1 MTPPIPTLSWLFA
14 SPPDRRL
21 LPSGRF
27 AGATPWL
34 IGIMMFVM
42 MIVAATGLALAGGAR
57 LVREG
62 IAHRYSIQIA
72 DGRSSEAR
80 AAAAARAAPGVIRA
94 VPVPEAEL
102 RETLEQWLGPV
113 AAGEGADLPLPAL
126 IDVELAPGAD
136 PATVAAA
143 VKRAVPSAQFI
154 ADQSRLA
161 PMLTTLTALTLIAGL
176 LVALIALATAAAVVL
191 ATRGALDTH
200 RSTIEVMHG
209 IGATD
214 LQVTRLFQRKIAI
227 DALVGGTAG
236 AVVAALVLLLVAGG
250 EFDALGDWTNGSLL
264 RGIDLL
270 VLASLPLLA
279 AILATLVARTTVL
292 AALRAQL

>member
-1 MTPPIPTLSWLFA
+1 MMLGWLFA

-57 LVREG
+57 MVREG

-72 DGRSSEAR
+72 DGRSSETR
-80 AAAAARAAPGVIRA
+80 ATAAARAAPGVVRA
-94 VPVPEAEL
+94 VPVPETEL
-102 RETLEQWLGPV
+102 RATLEQWLGPV
-113 AAGEGADLPLPAL
+113 MAGEGSDLPLPAL
-126 IDVELAPGAD
+126 IDVELAPTAD
-136 PATVAAA
+136 PAAVAAA
-143 VKRAVPSAQFI
+143 VRRAVPSAQFV
-154 ADQSRLA
+154 ADQARLA
-161 PMLTTLTALTLIAGL
+161 PMLGTLTALTLIAGL

-200 RSTIEVMHG
+200 RATIEVMHG
-209 IGATD
+209 IGSTD
-214 LQVTRLFQRKIAI
+214 LQVTRLFQRKIAL
-227 DALVGGTAG
+227 DALLGGVSG
-236 AVVAALVLLLVAGG
+236 AIVAALVLLLVAGG

-264 RGIDLL
+264 RPVDL
-270 VLASLPLLA
+270 VMLASLPLLA

>member
-1 MTPPIPTLSWLFA
+1 VTPPIPTLSWLFA

-80 AAAAARAAPGVIRA
+80 AAAAARAAPGVTRA

-264 RGIDLL
+264 RGIDLIL
-270 VLASLPLLA
+270 LASLPLLA

>member
-1 MTPPIPTLSWLFA
+1 MMMAWLFA
-14 SPPDRRL
+14 SPADRRL

-42 MIVAATGLALAGGAR
+42 VVVAATGLALAGGAR

-62 IAHRYSIQIA
+62 VAHRYSIQIA
-72 DGRSSEAR
+72 DGRASEAR
-80 AAAAARAAPGVIRA
+80 AVAAARAAPGVTRVA
-94 VPVPEAEL
+94 PVPEAEL
-102 RETLEQWLGPV
+102 RATLEQWLGPV

-126 IDVELAPGAD
+126 IDVELAPGSD
-136 PATVAAA
+136 PAAVAAA
-143 VKRAVPSAQFI
+143 VTRAVPSAQFI

-161 PMLTTLTALTLIAGL
+161 PMLGTLTALTAIASLIVL
-176 LVALIALATAAAVVL
+176 LIALATAAAVVL

-200 RSTIEVMHG
+200 RGTIDVLHG

-214 LQVTRLFQRKIAI
+214 LQVTRLFQRKIAL
-227 DALVGGTAG
+227 DALIGGTAG
-236 AVVAALVLLLVAGG
+236 AIVAGIVLALVAGLG
-250 EFDALGDWTNGSLL
+250 ALGDWTDGSLL

-270 VLASLPLLA
+270 ILVALPLLA
-279 AILATLVARTTVL
+279 AILATVVARSTVL
-292 AALRAQL
+292 AALRGQL

>member
-1 MTPPIPTLSWLFA
+1 MMFDWLFA

-57 LVREG
+57 IVREG

-72 DGRSSEAR
+72 DGRASEAR

-102 RETLEQWLGPV
+102 RKTLEQWLGPV

-136 PATVAAA
+136 PAAVAAS
-143 VKRAVPSAQFI
+143 VSRAVPSAQFV
-154 ADQSRLA
+154 ADQSRLT

-200 RSTIEVMHG
+200 RGTIEVMHG

-227 DALVGGTAG
+227 DALIGGTAG

-250 EFDALGDWTNGSLL
+250 QFDALGDWTEGSLL
-264 RGIDLL
+264 RGLDLVL
-270 VLASLPLLA
+270 LASLPLLA
-279 AILATLVARTTVL
+279 AILATVVARATVL

>member
-1 MTPPIPTLSWLFA
+1 MMLDWLFA

-72 DGRSSEAR
+72 DGRASEAR
-80 AAAAARAAPGVIRA
+80 ATAAARRAPGVVRA

-102 RETLEQWLGPV
+102 RATLEQWLGPV
-113 AAGEGADLPLPAL
+113 AAGEGGDLPLPAL
-126 IDVELAPGAD
+126 IDVELSPGAD
-136 PATVAAA
+136 TAAVAAA

-161 PMLTTLTALTLIAGL
+161 PMLGTLTALTIVAVL

-200 RSTIEVMHG
+200 RGTIEVMHG

-214 LQVTRLFQRKIAI
+214 MQVTRLFQRKIAI
-227 DALVGGTAG
+227 DALIGGTAG

-250 EFDALGDWTNGSLL
+250 GFGALGDWTNGSLL
-264 RGIDLL
+264 RAVDLIL
-270 VLASLPLLA
+270 LAALPLLA
-279 AILATLVARTTVL
+279 AILATVVARATVL

>member
-1 MTPPIPTLSWLFA
+1 MPAMPTLSWLFA

-62 IAHRYSIQIA
+62 VAHRYSIQIA
-72 DGRSSEAR
+72 DGRSSQERAVAVAR
-80 AAAAARAAPGVIRA
+80 TAPGVTSA
-94 VPVPEAEL
+94 VAVPEAEL
-102 RETLEQWLGPV
+102 RATLQRWLGPV
-113 AAGEGADLPLPAL
+113 AAGESSDLPLPAL
-126 IDVELAPGAD
+126 IDVDLAPSAD
-136 PATVAAA
+136 PAAVAAA
-143 VKRAVPSAQFI
+143 VTRAIPSARFI

-161 PMLTTLTALTLIAGL
+161 PMLGTLTALTIVAGL

-191 ATRGALDTH
+191 ATRSALETH
-200 RSTIEVMHG
+200 RGTIEVMHG

-214 LQVTRLFQRKIAI
+214 LQVTRLFQRKIAV
-227 DALVGGTAG
+227 DALIGGFAG
-236 AVVAALVLLLVAGG
+236 GMVAAIVLLLVAGG
-250 EFDALGDWTNGSLL
+250 GFGALGDWTDGSLL
-264 RGIDLL
+264 RWIDL
-270 VLASLPLLA
+270 VILAMLPLLA
-279 AILATLVARTTVL
+279 AILATLVARMTVL

>member
-1 MTPPIPTLSWLFA
+1 MLPIPTLSWLFA

-72 DGRSSEAR
+72 DGRSSEAS
-80 AAAAARAAPGVIRA
+80 AAAAARAVPGVIRA

-102 RETLEQWLGPV
+102 RATLEQWLGPV

-126 IDVELAPGAD
+126 IDVELAPGAN
-136 PATVAAA
+136 PAAVAAA
-143 VKRAVPSAQFI
+143 VGRAAPSAQFI

-264 RGIDLL
+264 RGIDLVL
-270 VLASLPLLA
+270 LASLPLLA

>member
-1 MTPPIPTLSWLFA
+1 MLDWLFA
-14 SPPDRRL
+14 SAPDRRL

-42 MIVAATGLALAGGAR
+42 IIVAATGLALAGGAR
-57 LVREG
+57 IVREG

-72 DGRSSEAR
+72 DGRASEAR

-102 RETLEQWLGPV
+102 RKTLEQWLGPV
-113 AAGEGADLPLPAL
+113 AAGEGADLPLPDL
-126 IDVELAPGAD
+126 IDVELAAGAD
-136 PATVAAA
+136 HADVSAS
-143 VKRAVPSAQFI
+143 VSRAVPSAQFV
-154 ADQSRLA
+154 ADQSRLT

-176 LVALIALATAAAVVL
+176 LVALNALATAAAVVL
-191 ATRGALDTH
+191 ATLCELDTH
-200 RSTIEVMHG
+200 RVAIEVMHG

-227 DALVGGTAG
+227 DALIGGTAG

-250 EFDALGDWTNGSLL
+250 QFDALGDWTEGSLL
-264 RGIDLL
+264 RGLDLVL
-270 VLASLPLLA
+270 LASLPLLA
-279 AILATLVARTTVL
+279 AILATVVARATVL

>member
-1 MTPPIPTLSWLFA
+1 MMLDWLLA
-14 SPPDRRL
+14 SPLDRRL

-72 DGRSSEAR
+72 DGRASEAR
-80 AAAAARAAPGVIRA
+80 AAAAVRRAPGVVRA

-102 RETLEQWLGPV
+102 RATLEQWLGPV
-113 AAGEGADLPLPAL
+113 AAGEGADLPLPSL
-126 IDVELAPGAD
+126 IEVELAPGAD
-136 PATVAAA
+136 PAAIAATVR
-143 VKRAVPSAQFI
+143 RAVPSAQFI

-161 PMLTTLTALTLIAGL
+161 PMLTTLTALTFIAAL

-200 RSTIEVMHG
+200 RGTIEVMHG

-227 DALVGGTAG
+227 DALIGGVAG
-236 AVVAALVLLLVAGG
+236 AFVAALVLLLVAGG
-250 EFDALGDWTNGSLL
+250 QFDALGDWTNGSLL
-264 RGIDLL
+264 RGIDL
-270 VLASLPLLA
+270 VMLASLPLLA

>member
-1 MTPPIPTLSWLFA
+1 MMLDWLFA

-72 DGRSSEAR
+72 DGRASEAR
-80 AAAAARAAPGVIRA
+80 AAAAARTAPGVIRA

-136 PATVAAA
+136 PAAVAAT
-143 VKRAVPSAQFI
+143 VRRAVPSAQFI

-200 RSTIEVMHG
+200 RGTIEVMHG

-227 DALVGGTAG
+227 DALIGGTAG

-250 EFDALGDWTNGSLL
+250 QFDALGDWTNGSLL
-264 RGIDLL
+264 RGVDLVL
-270 VLASLPLLA
+270 LASLPLLA

>member
-1 MTPPIPTLSWLFA
+1 MMLSWLFA
-14 SPPDRRL
+14 SPADRRL
-21 LPSGRF
+21 LPRGRF
-27 AGATPWL
+27 AGTTPWL

-57 LVREG
+57 LVRDG

-72 DGRSSEAR
+72 DGRASEAR
-80 AAAAARAAPGVIRA
+80 AVAAARAAPGVVGA
-94 VPVPEAEL
+94 AAVPEAEL
-102 RETLEQWLGPV
+102 RAMLEQWLGPV
-113 AAGEGADLPLPAL
+113 AGGEGADLPLPAL

-136 PATVAAA
+136 PAAVAAA
-143 VKRAVPSAQFI
+143 VRRAVPSAQFI

-161 PMLTTLTALTLIAGL
+161 PMLGTLTALTLIAGL

-200 RSTIEVMHG
+200 RGTIDVMHG

-214 LQVTRLFQRKIAI
+214 LQVTRLFQRKIAV
-227 DALVGGTAG
+227 DALIGGVTG
-236 AVVAALVLLLVAGG
+236 AIVAALVLLLVAGG
-250 EFDALGDWTNGSLL
+250 QFDLLGDWTEGSLL
-264 RGIDLL
+264 RWVDLAM
-270 VLASLPLLA
+270 LAGLPFVA
-279 AILATLVARTTVL
+279 AILATVVARATVL

>member
-1 MTPPIPTLSWLFA
+1 MMLGWLFA
-14 SPPDRRL
+14 SPLDRRL

-34 IGIMMFVM
+34 IGIMLFVM

-62 IAHRYSIQIA
+62 IAHRYSVQIA

-80 AAAAARAAPGVIRA
+80 ALAVVRAAPGVTSA
-94 VPVPEAEL
+94 SAVPEAEL
-102 RETLEQWLGPV
+102 RATLEQWLGPV
-113 AAGEGADLPLPAL
+113 AAGEAADLPLPSL
-126 IDVELAPGAD
+126 IEVDLAPGAD
-136 PATVAAA
+136 PAAVAAT
-143 VKRAVPSAQFI
+143 VRRAVPSAQFI

-161 PMLTTLTALTLIAGL
+161 PMLTTLTALTVIAAL

-200 RSTIEVMHG
+200 RGTIEVMHG

-227 DALVGGTAG
+227 DALIGGTAG

-250 EFDALGDWTNGSLL
+250 QFDALGDWTNASLL
-264 RGIDLL
+264 RGVDLVL
-270 VLASLPLLA
+270 LASLPLLA

>member
-80 AAAAARAAPGVIRA
+80 AGAAARAAPGVIRA

-136 PATVAAA
+136 PAAVAAA

>member
-1 MTPPIPTLSWLFA
+1 MMLSWLFA
-14 SPPDRRL
+14 TPPDRRL

-34 IGIMMFVM
+34 IAIMMFVM

-62 IAHRYSIQIA
+62 VAHRYSIQIA
-72 DGRSSEAR
+72 DGRASEAR
-80 AAAAARAAPGVIRA
+80 AVAIARAAPGVTSA

-102 RETLEQWLGPV
+102 RATLQRWLGPV
-113 AAGEGADLPLPAL
+113 AAGEGSDLPLPAL
-126 IDVELAPGAD
+126 IDVDLAPGAN
-136 PATVAAA
+136 PAAVAAA
-143 VKRAVPSAQFI
+143 VTRAIPSAQFV

-161 PMLTTLTALTLIAGL
+161 PMLGTLTALTVIAAL

-191 ATRGALDTH
+191 ATRSALETH
-200 RSTIEVMHG
+200 RGTIEVMHG

-227 DALVGGTAG
+227 DALIGGSVG

-250 EFDALGDWTNGSLL
+250 GFGALGDWTDGSLL
-264 RGIDLL
+264 RWSDLAM
-270 VLASLPLLA
+270 LAALPLLA
-279 AILATLVARTTVL
+279 AILATLVARSTVL